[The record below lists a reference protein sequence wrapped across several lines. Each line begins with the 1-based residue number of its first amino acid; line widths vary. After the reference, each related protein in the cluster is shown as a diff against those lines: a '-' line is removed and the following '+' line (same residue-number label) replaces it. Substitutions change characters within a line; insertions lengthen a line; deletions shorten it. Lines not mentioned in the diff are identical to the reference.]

1 MATFMPSTCESP
13 TGSLAR
19 AQPLQLCGLPAF
31 GRASAHHLGEREADD
46 DAHLS
51 LRTDDSAEKTAV
63 LEHKRGLVQLA
74 AAERHRQFV
83 VGRQRDYHNCE
94 QLGGKLVK
102 PRRARAQADH
112 RCRRRPSPGRG
123 GLSVAGRQLRSALD
137 AREALVD
144 ALDARLDA
152 AEPLGN

>member
-74 AAERHRQFV
+74 AADDTASSSSGGSAITIIASSSAGSSSSRGAR
-83 VGRQRDYHNCE
+83 GRKRTTGAADGPAPAA
-94 QLGGKLVK
+94 GGS
-102 PRRARAQADH
+102 A
-112 RCRRRPSPGRG
+112 SP
-123 GLSVAGRQLRSALD
+123 AGSCA
-137 AREALVD
+137 
-144 ALDARLDA
+144 
-152 AEPLGN
+152 LGN